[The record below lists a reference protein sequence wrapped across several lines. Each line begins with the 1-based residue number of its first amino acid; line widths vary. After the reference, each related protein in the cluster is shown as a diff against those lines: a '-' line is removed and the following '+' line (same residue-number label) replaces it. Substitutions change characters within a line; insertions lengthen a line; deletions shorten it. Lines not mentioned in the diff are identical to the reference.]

1 MGKRKVTKKHRMDFI
16 PDKRLFKAVMFARR
30 MMREGTKPTIANSRA
45 AKYYRVSVSEV
56 AQYTGQTGG
65 RIAARRKSCDT

>member
-1 MGKRKVTKKHRMDFI
+1 MGEREVTKKYRMDYI

-30 MMREGTKPTIANSRA
+30 MMREGKKPAIANSRA
-45 AKYYRVSVSEV
+45 AKYYRVSVSDV

-65 RIAARRKSCDT
+65 RVAARRKPADS